1 MKKSK
6 KKHYLF
12 IIILL
17 VLLIAYNYSIGNI
30 NQNIFTSNIENKI
43 SKSNN
48 DQDDYYEKNFIRN
61 ENYIYKQNIKTILLH
76 KEGWEMS
83 SNVIRLNTEDKIKLS
98 FDDLDGDI
106 KDYKYTIIHC
116 DANWK
121 TSDIPQSKYIDG
133 FAIEDIS
140 NYQYS
145 FNTHT
150 EFTHYETVFPS
161 DYTKAILSGNYIFKV
176 FVDENEDK
184 NVVLTYRFMI
194 VDQKVTIDANIHKA
208 TSLADMNY
216 KQEIDFTIHKTGFE
230 IANPYRELT
239 VILQQNGR
247 WDNLISEL
255 KPKMIKGNEIIYNH
269 DKENVFNGG
278 NEFRNFDI
286 KDLRYQ
292 SEEIK
297 KIDFFNKTNQIYLH
311 TDNRRPYKVF
321 ISEHDINGKK
331 LIKTSERIN
340 TSTEADYAFVHFILP
355 YPVPLIDGELYVLG
369 AITDWQFSGKNRMKY
384 NYDKKA
390 YEISLFLKQGYYNY
404 LYAFVKNG
412 KSQGDVS
419 FIEGNHFE
427 TENEY
432 NIFVYY
438 REPGTQYD
446 QLITFRHFNSR
457 NQE

>member
-6 KKHYLF
+6 KRYYLL

-17 VLLIAYNYSIGNI
+17 IILIVYNYSIGNT
-30 NQNIFTSNIENKI
+30 NQNIFITNNINTI
-43 SKSNN
+43 SKPCN
-48 DQDDYYEKNFIRN
+48 DQDDDYYKKDFIRN
-61 ENYIYKQNIKTILLH
+61 ENFIYKNNIKTVLIH
-76 KEGWEMS
+76 KDGWEMTYP
-83 SNVIRLNTEDKIKLS
+83 IIKLNTEDKIKLS

-116 DANWK
+116 DANWQ

-133 FAIEDIS
+133 FTIEDIN

-145 FNTHT
+145 FNTDT

-176 FVDENEDK
+176 FVDENEDE
-184 NVVLTYRFMI
+184 NVIFTYRFMI
-194 VDQKVTIDANIHKA
+194 VGQKVSVDAKIHKP
-208 TSLADMNY
+208 TSIADMNY
-216 KQEIDFTIHKTGFE
+216 KQEIDFTIHKNGFE

-247 WDNLISEL
+247 WDNLISNL
-255 KPKMIKGNEIIYNH
+255 KPQMIKGNEIIYNH
-269 DKENVFNGG
+269 DEGNVFNGG

-286 KDLRYQ
+286 KDLKYQ
-292 SEEIK
+292 SERIK
-297 KIDFFNKTNQIYLH
+297 KIDYFDNANHVFLH
-311 TDNRRPYKVF
+311 TDNRRPYKVY
-321 ISEHDINGKK
+321 ISEHDINGKR
-331 LIKTSERIN
+331 LIKTSERMD
-340 TSTEADYAFVHFILP
+340 TSTEADYTFVYFSLP
-355 YPVPLIDGELYVLG
+355 YPVPLIDGDLYILG
-369 AITDWQFSGKNRMKY
+369 ALTDWQFCDENRMKY

-404 LYAFVKNG
+404 LFAFLKNG
-412 KSQGDVS
+412 KSQGDITL
-419 FIEGNHFE
+419 IEGNHFE

-446 QLITFRHFNSR
+446 QLISFIHLNS
-457 NQE
+457 NN